1 MTITMGYIFCTASPI
16 GFYYI
21 MSIRVLIKPEYHQ
34 EVSVNTKQVLAHL
47 QGHIPLILF
56 LAQYLTS
63 FFKFKNPMVKN
74 WLKAI
79 TFPIHP

>member
-1 MTITMGYIFCTASPI
+1 MYT
-16 GFYYI
+16 
-21 MSIRVLIKPEYHQ
+21 RVSSKPEHHQ

-56 LAQYLTS
+56 LAQYLPS
-63 FFKFKNPMVKN
+63 FVKFKNPTVKN